1 MLLRNVAEFA
11 RPRFQFLI
19 AGHFY
24 FLSPLFVGLVFKLG
38 IAVTKSVAC
47 GFASNEQEK
56 TMQKKYTL
64 YEILAQP
71 HSSNE
76 NGWRF
81 NGALSESL
89 EMHRNS
95 VSVY

>member
-56 TMQKKYTL
+56 T
-64 YEILAQP
+64 EILAQP